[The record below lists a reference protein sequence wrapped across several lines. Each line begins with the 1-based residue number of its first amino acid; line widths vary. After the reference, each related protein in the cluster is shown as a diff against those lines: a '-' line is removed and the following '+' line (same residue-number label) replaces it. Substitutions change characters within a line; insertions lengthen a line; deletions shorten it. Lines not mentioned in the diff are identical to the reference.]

1 MMQQISIYLTSIIL
15 GIMLF
20 FSFVVAPVTFTALNE
35 ENARKFIRKIFPYY
49 YIVNL
54 AISVLVLILFII
66 LKIFSLDFYLILSV
80 TVLDEENSRKFIRK
94 IFPYY
99 YNVNLVISFLV
110 LIFFVIQ
117 KTFSLNFYLILT
129 VAILFVLSNYI
140 LMPLINKY
148 KDENQDKKFKYS
160 HFISVVINFIQMILL
175 VIILI

>member
-1 MMQQISIYLTSIIL
+1 MITEISTYMVSMVL

-20 FSFVVAPVTFTALNE
+20 FSFVVAPITF
-35 ENARKFIRKIFPYY
+35 
-49 YIVNL
+49 
-54 AISVLVLILFII
+54 
-66 LKIFSLDFYLILSV
+66 

-99 YNVNLVISFLV
+99 YTVSLLISFLV
-110 LIFFVIQ
+110 LIFFIIQ
-117 KTFSLNFYLILT
+117 KTFTLNFYLILT
-129 VAILFVLSNYI
+129 VAILFALSNYI

-160 HFISVVINFIQMILL
+160 HFISVVINFIQMIFL